1 MKREFRPDLCSRL
14 EQTGRR
20 LILSTYRERTREIRI
35 GNRFIGGGNPIT
47 VQSMTNTPTED
58 ADATIA
64 QILRLEEAGC
74 EIIRSTVPTLE
85 AAEAPLDGAD
95 FGGSGGIF
103 QDQKE
108 YPHSDR
114 RGYPL

>member
-47 VQSMTNTPTED
+47 VQSMTPYGGRRCD
-58 ADATIA
+58 DRADPSA
-64 QILRLEEAGC
+64 
-74 EIIRSTVPTLE
+74 
-85 AAEAPLDGAD
+85 
-95 FGGSGGIF
+95 
-103 QDQKE
+103 
-108 YPHSDR
+108 
-114 RGYPL
+114 